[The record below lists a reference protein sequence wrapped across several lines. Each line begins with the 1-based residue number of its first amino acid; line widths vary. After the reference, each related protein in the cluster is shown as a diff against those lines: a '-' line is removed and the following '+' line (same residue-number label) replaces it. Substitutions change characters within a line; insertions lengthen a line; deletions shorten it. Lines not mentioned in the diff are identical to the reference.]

1 MLNLVAFDYRLR
13 PASNSLKWLLML
25 CFARGSCAS
34 ISERANVF
42 IKVGLCIKSDAEEAA
57 RIIGNCAYVT
67 VLLER

>member
-1 MLNLVAFDYRLR
+1 
-13 PASNSLKWLLML
+13 ML

-34 ISERANVF
+34 ISERENVF
-42 IKVGLCIKSDAEEAA
+42 ITVGLCIKSDAEEAA